1 MSRRLF
7 FTLLRTVRH
16 GRIEVEEAGCLHS
29 FGPADADLRAKI
41 RVHHPACWRALLRGS
56 TGMAE
61 SYAHG
66 LWDCDDLVALVRIAA
81 RELRRYDR
89 QRELL
94 LPLQR
99 LARLVP
105 HNSRRGAR
113 RNIAAHYDIGDDLFS
128 LFLDESMSYSSA
140 LFEHPDMDL
149 EAAQHA
155 KIDQA
160 CRRLELRPD
169 DHLLE
174 IGSGWG
180 ALAIHAATRY
190 GCRVT
195 TTTIS
200 QAQFETATRR
210 VRDAGLERQVT
221 VLLSDYRD
229 LRGSFDKLISIEMI
243 EAVGW
248 QYFEIFFR
256 RCSELLTPEGLM
268 LLQAITIEDSAY
280 EAEKASRSF
289 INKHIFPGGCL
300 PSLEVIARMSARAGL
315 EPLAGDD
322 LTDDYAETLLRWR
335 EAFTARAGEAAEL
348 GYDRRF
354 RRLWEMYLCYVEA
367 GFRERR
373 IGDYQLLFAGSR
385 YLEPGSR
392 SNARSVTASSR
403 NAGPREASLASA
415 VLPPGPST

>member
-7 FTLLRTVRH
+7 FALLGSVRH
-16 GRIEVEEAGCLHS
+16 GRIEIEEAGRTHC
-29 FGPADADLRAKI
+29 FGPANAHPRVKLK
-41 RVHHPACWRALLRGS
+41 VHHPSCWRSLLRGS

-61 SYAHG
+61 SSAHG
-66 LWDCDDLVALVRIAA
+66 LWDCDDLVGLVQIAA
-81 RELRRYDR
+81 REMRRYDGP
-89 QRELL
+89 RELL

-105 HNSRRGAR
+105 HNSRAGAR
-113 RNIAAHYDIGDDLFS
+113 RNIAAHYDIGDELFS
-128 LFLDESMSYSSA
+128 LFLDETMTYSSA
-140 LFEHPDMDL
+140 LFERPDMDL
-149 EAAQHA
+149 EEAQHA

-180 ALAIHAATRY
+180 ALAIHAAGRY

-200 QAQFETATRR
+200 QAQFDTATRR
-210 VRDAGLERQVT
+210 VREAGLERQVT

-229 LRGSFDKLISIEMI
+229 LSGRFDKLVSIEMI

-248 QYFEIFFR
+248 QFFELFFR
-256 RCSELLTPEGLM
+256 RCAELIMPEGLI
-268 LLQAITIEDSAY
+268 LLQAITIEESAY

-300 PSLEVIARMSARAGL
+300 PSLDVIARMTARAGL
-315 EPLAGDD
+315 EPLGGDD

-335 EAFTARAGEAAEL
+335 ETFIARAGEAAEL

-373 IGDYQLLFAGSR
+373 IGDYQLLFGGAG

-403 NAGPREASLASA
+403 NAGPREASLANA